1 MAEVN
6 LHGRWSSPFVY
17 RVIRTLKLKGILYEY
32 IEEDLSNKVLCFYSN
47 PVYKKIPVLVHGGK
61 TICESMIVVEYIEQ
75 TWPPTPFL
83 PTDPYERAKARF
95 WAPAAI
101 LSVFRS
107 NGKEQKKALKDS
119 LEMLKIM
126 EEQGLG
132 EKKFLGGDRIRIVD
146 IAFGTIAHWYGVIEE
161 IIEVKVLEAHALPR
175 LHAW

>member
-1 MAEVN
+1 MHYFKSKQEGKEN
-6 LHGRWSSPFVY
+6 VY
-17 RVIRTLKLKGILYEY
+17 PCVKLAKTLIA
-32 IEEDLSNKVLCFYSN
+32 
-47 PVYKKIPVLVHGGK
+47 KKEN
-61 TICESMIVVEYIEQ
+61 T
-75 TWPPTPFL
+75 
-83 PTDPYERAKARF
+83 
-95 WAPAAI
+95 APAAI